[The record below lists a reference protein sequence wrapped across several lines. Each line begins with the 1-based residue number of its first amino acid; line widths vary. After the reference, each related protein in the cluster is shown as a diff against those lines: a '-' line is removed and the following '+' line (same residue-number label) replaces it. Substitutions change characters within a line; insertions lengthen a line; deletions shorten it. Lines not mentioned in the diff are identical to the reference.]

1 MEFFL
6 ENGRREGG
14 FRTLWDARSAGI
26 KRVVGAREISRNYN
40 VGSVERGDTGSA
52 MYPDH

>member
-1 MEFFL
+1 MVV
-6 ENGRREGG
+6 GG
-14 FRTLWDARSAGI
+14 KWE
-26 KRVVGAREISRNYN
+26 VGAREISRNYN